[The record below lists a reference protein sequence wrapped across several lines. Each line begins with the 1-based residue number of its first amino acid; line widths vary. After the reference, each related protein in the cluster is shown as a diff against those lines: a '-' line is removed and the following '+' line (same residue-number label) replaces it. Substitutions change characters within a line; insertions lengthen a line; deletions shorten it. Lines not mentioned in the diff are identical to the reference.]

1 MEPALRDGDWVIV
14 APLWR
19 PPRPGEIVLA
29 RDPRVPERL
38 LLKRVARVEHGSC
51 TLLGEA
57 IEARMC
63 GECWREWLS
72 TQIRVINHYGLRPAQ
87 REDREKLYD
96 LAREFLQLATPAETV
111 GGRGAEPP
119 DASEV

>member
-1 MEPALRDGDWVIV
+1 MVHCARCGIEREGAGKVGL
-14 APLWR
+14 
-19 PPRPGEIVLA
+19 PG
-29 RDPRVPERL
+29 
-38 LLKRVARVEHGSC
+38 S
-51 TLLGEA
+51 LGEA
-57 IEARMC
+57 IEARIC

-87 REDREKLYD
+87 REDREKLYE
-96 LAREFLQLATPAETV
+96 LAREFLQLATPAEAV